1 MNNYEFWENYLNN
14 VINEIIRLCKEKKTL
29 KVDLHLHSTHSADGK
44 QTINEII
51 DSTREKGF
59 DIISIT
65 DHDTLSAY
73 NELYRIVKKGLTK
86 PLIIPGIEFTIDNRE
101 YGNQC
106 HVVQLFVNP
115 KEPTIVNDVKK
126 ASKATYTRSKLQ
138 FKRIKENKALQEI
151 FTKNNITVSYMD
163 YKNFLKVTKYVPEY
177 DTLCKYLMDKLRHK
191 HVTTFDVFKVLEE
204 KNELDPFPDRKEL
217 KRKRYEV
224 LRNKYEVKEANYY
237 NVRFLLSLLAV
248 REVDDD
254 WWDKPSSG
262 SLSVNSYGQPK
273 IEDINKVF
281 KTVFAHPS
289 EKSLKV
295 VEEIIKN
302 NNNIVGLELN
312 IRNNYE
318 HISKF
323 NSLLKK
329 YNLIKTLGSD
339 SHDNKLIFYEDMSF
353 YKMSNKDILKI
364 LNRMTNGKD

>member
-1 MNNYEFWENYLNN
+1 MNNYEFWEEYLNK
-14 VINEIIRLCKEKKTL
+14 VSNEIIKLCKEKETL
-29 KVDLHLHSTHSADGK
+29 KIDLHLHSTHSADGK
-44 QTINEII
+44 QTIKEIL

-59 DIISIT
+59 DIIAIT
-65 DHDTLSAY
+65 DHDTLDAY
-73 NELYRIVKKGLTK
+73 NELYKRVRKGLTT

-106 HVVQLFVNP
+106 HVVQLFINP
-115 KEPTIVNDVKK
+115 KDSTLIEDVKK
-126 ASKATYTRSKLQ
+126 ARKATFTRSKLQ
-138 FKRIKENKALQEI
+138 FKRIKENKTLQEI
-151 FTKNNITVSYMD
+151 FNKNDISVSYMD
-163 YKNFLKVTKYVPEY
+163 YKNYIKVRKFVPEY
-177 DTLCKYLMDKLRHK
+177 DTLCKYLMDKFIHK
-191 HVTTFDVFKVLEE
+191 NVTNFDILKLLE
-204 KNELDPFPDRKEL
+204 KYNELDPYPDRKEF

-224 LRNKYEVKEANYY
+224 LKNKYEKKEANYF

-254 WWDKPSSG
+254 WWDKPSCG

-273 IEDINKVF
+273 IEEINKVF

-295 VEEIIKN
+295 VEEILKN

-339 SHDNKLIFYEDMSF
+339 SHDNKLTFYEDMNF
-353 YKMSNKDILKI
+353 YEMSNKDILKI